1 MNIFGNIINF
11 VAPKKIKIDKKV
23 NTRLSPFDIYRKL
36 HENFENSFLLESR
49 EGKRKLARFS
59 FIGFEPSHILK
70 ARGKV
75 LIING
80 KKTVCE
86 DPLSELRALISK
98 NFESRAGFL
107 GGAVGYISYDYVRN
121 IENIPNTT
129 KDEFNFPDFEF
140 GVFQDCLVYDHGK
153 KELRYLS
160 CDKNRFPLIKKI
172 IHKENTNHILH
183 IGKIKTNMSKE
194 KFERIVSKAKEYIK
208 SGDIFQVVLSRRY
221 EFSFKGKLI
230 EFYKNLRKINP
241 SPYMYYIKFGER
253 QIIGTSP
260 ENLVRIE
267 GNRIDS
273 YATIAGTRPRGKTK
287 AEDKKLEKELL
298 SDKKERAE
306 HLMLVDLTRND
317 IGKVVSFGS
326 VKVPEFMQVYKFS
339 HVQHIV
345 SRVIGKLNN
354 HDCFDVFK
362 SIFPAGTVS
371 GAPKIRAMEIIEELE
386 SLKRGPYAGAIG
398 YFSFNGNAD
407 FAITIRSL
415 FANGSKAFIQVGS
428 GIVYDSI
435 PEEEFFETENK
446 AKALLHALNSG

>member
-1 MNIFGNIINF
+1 MNF
-11 VAPKKIKIDKKV
+11 VAPKRIKIDKKID
-23 NTRLSPFDIYRKL
+23 TKFSPFEIYCKIN
-36 HENFENSFLLESR
+36 ENFGTSFLLESR

-70 ARGKV
+70 ANSKF
-75 LIING
+75 LTINDKKIIC
-80 KKTVCE
+80 K
-86 DPLSELRALISK
+86 DPLLELRSIVSK
-98 NFESRAGFL
+98 KFGIRSGFL
-107 GGAVGYISYDYVRN
+107 GGAVGYITYDYVRS
-121 IENIPNTT
+121 IETIPNTT
-129 KDEFNFPDFEF
+129 KDEFKFPDFEF
-140 GVFQDCLVYDHGK
+140 GIFQDCLVFNHRK
-153 KELRYLS
+153 NELRYLS
-160 CDKNRFPLIKKI
+160 CDKNRLPLIKKI
-172 IHKENTNHILH
+172 IHKETNNSNLE
-183 IGKIKTNMSKE
+183 IGKIKANMSKRR
-194 KFERIVSKAKEYIK
+194 FENIVSKSKEYIK
-208 SGDIFQVVLSRRY
+208 SGDILQVVLSRRY
-221 EFSFKGKLI
+221 KFSFKGNLI

-241 SPYMYYIKFGER
+241 SPYMYYIKFGKR

-260 ENLVRIE
+260 ENLVRVE
-267 GNRIDS
+267 GKKIDS
-273 YATIAGTRPRGKTK
+273 YATIAGTRHRGKTK

-317 IGKVVSFGS
+317 IGKVSSFGS

-345 SRVIGKLNN
+345 SRVAGKLNN

-386 SLKRGPYAGAIG
+386 PAKRGPYAGAVG

-415 FANGSKAFIQVGS
+415 FANDNKAFIQVGA

-435 PEEEFFETENK
+435 PEREFFETENK
-446 AKALLHALNSG
+446 AKALLKALKGD